1 MMTRRDI
8 LSVFAAVA
16 AVGLPIGG
24 FMESVL
30 ASPRDAKK
38 RLSELTG
45 GIKPKKA
52 RVAIIL
58 PKVTDQG
65 DFVPLRVAVESPMSE
80 EDHVKAIHIV
90 AERNPTP
97 MVASFHLSR
106 AIGKAQVSTRIR
118 LVKTQV
124 VVAVAEM
131 GDGSVYL
138 GKARCKI
145 STGAGGCG

>member
-1 MMTRRDI
+1 MLNRRDI
-8 LSVFAAVA
+8 LRLCAAMA
-16 AVGLPIGG
+16 ALGLPLGG
-24 FMESVL
+24 LIESAW
-30 ASPRDAKK
+30 ASPRDAKN
-38 RLSELTG
+38 RLTKIPG
-45 GIKPKKA
+45 GIKPKKG
-52 RVAIIL
+52 RIAIIL

-65 DFVPLRVAVESPMSE
+65 DFVPLRVAVESPMTE
-80 EDHVKAIHIV
+80 ADHVKAIHIV

-97 MVASFHLSR
+97 EVASFYLSR
-106 AIGKAQVSTRIR
+106 AIGKAEVTTRIR

-131 GDGSVYL
+131 SDGTLFL